1 VTYRV
6 RYTEPAKRDLREIT
20 IYLRKNAGDPI
31 AKRISDELIAKAESL
46 AIRPARQ
53 RERRNLGTNIC
64 SVTMRSYRIF
74 YRVLAEET
82 VFILRILHGSRDI
95 TSKLFPQSDDV

>member
-1 VTYRV
+1 
-6 RYTEPAKRDLREIT
+6 
-20 IYLRKNAGDPI
+20 
-31 AKRISDELIAKAESL
+31 
-46 AIRPARQ
+46 
-53 RERRNLGTNIC
+53 
-64 SVTMRSYRIF
+64 MRSYRIF